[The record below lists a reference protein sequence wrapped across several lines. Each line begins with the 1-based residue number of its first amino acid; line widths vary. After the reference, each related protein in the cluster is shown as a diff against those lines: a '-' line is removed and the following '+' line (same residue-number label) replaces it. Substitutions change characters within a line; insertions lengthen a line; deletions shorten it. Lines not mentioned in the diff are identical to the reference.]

1 METGVKLYITLD
13 QSRKLISR
21 NNLISDKLPF
31 TLGTLKDDYFLNIL
45 ERWQSSD
52 LNSNE
57 DEQIQFSKMS
67 VAYFFRIFMVEVKI

>member
-31 TLGTLKDDYFLNIL
+31 TLGTLKDEYILNIL
-45 ERWQSSD
+45 ERWQSTD
-52 LNSNE
+52 LN
-57 DEQIQFSKMS
+57 
-67 VAYFFRIFMVEVKI
+67 